1 MMKNQKCSQ
10 EIPYLQWNLVNMNSR
25 GPSKN
30 VHFIR
35 DFTLTVASCIS
46 FIVSGDFKV
55 VCIKQYF
62 TLTMFVLTRFHCSP
76 QFILLRFWSWQV
88 SLYTLLKHLNL
99 SM

>member
-1 MMKNQKCSQ
+1 
-10 EIPYLQWNLVNMNSR
+10 MNSR

-62 TLTMFVLTRFHCSP
+62 TLTVFVLTRFHCMS
-76 QFILLRFWSWQV
+76 V
-88 SLYTLLKHLNL
+88 
-99 SM
+99 